1 MQRVAVCNTWNC
13 LCIDYPL
20 MKYIVKKASFFPIT
34 TANGSVIQADVTLD
48 ISRATAMKV
57 RLNKI

>member
-1 MQRVAVCNTWNC
+1 
-13 LCIDYPL
+13 